1 MPQRG
6 GIHLVTL
13 QQMLLLFTR
22 LIVDGFD
29 FAATV
34 SFVDDYV
41 NSRMVTSLFL
51 VNNIGVPVNKFLVNL
66 FYSSAKMIKNTCW
79 AQVPIILNVF
89 IFGLKKLQWLAD
101 LDYAFS
107 LSTGTAKNP
116 ADVRLI
122 MH

>member
-1 MPQRG
+1 MVASLT
-6 GIHLVTL
+6 LVHDRYHEMRKSQTNDSKGRRD
-13 QQMLLLFTR
+13 R
-22 LIVDGFD
+22 LKFCRRW
-29 FAATV
+29 
-34 SFVDDYV
+34 
-41 NSRMVTSLFL
+41 NL
-51 VNNIGVPVNKFLVNL
+51 IGVPVDKFLVNL

-79 AQVPIILNVF
+79 AQVPTILNAF

>member
-1 MPQRG
+1 MSPSLVRSLTFWGLIG
-6 GIHLVTL
+6 GHSFNGR
-13 QQMLLLFTR
+13 LLEE
-22 LIVDGFD
+22 
-29 FAATV
+29 AQ
-34 SFVDDYV
+34 
-41 NSRMVTSLFL
+41 FL
-51 VNNIGVPVNKFLVNL
+51 GIFIGVPVDKFLVNL

-79 AQVPIILNVF
+79 AQVPTILNAF

-101 LDYAFS
+101 LDNAFS